1 MHKYSIP
8 FIKGFIDQLSKLAPK
23 RTFSPIS
30 PSPYSTASICRND
43 YSATLPVLV
52 VTAYSC
58 LLGSQFRAHS
68 GRSRVATRPEPA
80 SIDAVRTPARM
91 EWGLRYAGFGGCD
104 ILCARLLHMHVVSMI
119 STYNK
124 LRYSPGPQSGGQTE
138 LSEIAGEKRV
148 AGTTFA
154 EDVVRLVLV
163 FQAWRSE
170 LGTHNGASLS
180 CRCKRQG

>member
-8 FIKGFIDQLSKLAPK
+8 FIRVSLINYRNLRPKEPFLLSRPAHIVQQV
-23 RTFSPIS
+23 FAGI
-30 PSPYSTASICRND
+30 D

-119 STYNK
+119 PTYNK